1 MAVTKSIITDLNQE
15 DKLNEKNYDVWY
27 RKIQYLLEEQDM
39 LETIT
44 RPKAKLEHGNIAQH
58 RRYMEAYQA

>member
-1 MAVTKSIITDLNQE
+1 MANQG

-27 RKIQYLLEEQDM
+27 RKIQYVLEEQEM

-44 RPKAKLEHGNIAQH
+44 
-58 RRYMEAYQA
+58 